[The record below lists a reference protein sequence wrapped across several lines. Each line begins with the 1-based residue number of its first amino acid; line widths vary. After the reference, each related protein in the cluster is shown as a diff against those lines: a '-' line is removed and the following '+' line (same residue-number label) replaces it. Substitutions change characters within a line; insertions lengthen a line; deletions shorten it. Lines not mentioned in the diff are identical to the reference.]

1 MQAPQPSATRGVLLC
16 CDSTVR
22 RPVARL
28 ATVVAG
34 MYQAEIV
41 ELPRQTAAGLED
53 LLSGRATAAAIAAA
67 QDARPGLC
75 ALVADWSDA
84 PSAVQ
89 AVLAAANRL
98 QTPCYIARQ
107 ALDAQPRRI
116 VVASSGGV
124 HALHVMALAEALG
137 QHWGLP
143 VSLLHLDPRTLED
156 DAQQRR
162 RQRLENI
169 LARSFVLG
177 LTIEVGRVPD
187 LAGRI
192 DSLVG
197 PDDLLLIGAPHFGVA
212 ASHFEGSLPERLER
226 IRRGPMIMCLAE
238 PPRSLPLRDF
248 MWEANVCVDVAGLD
262 RDGVIRLLAGRLCES
277 GVLPEH
283 LRGEAIAAALAREA
297 QGATAVDCQTALPH
311 ALLPSYDGV
320 AAALAICPAG
330 VAFADGENSRFVFL
344 LVSSASSYESY
355 LGALARIAGAMMRD
369 ETRSALLAAT
379 APEEAMRALAKE

>member
-1 MQAPQPSATRGVLLC
+1 MQAPQASPARGVLLC
-16 CDSTVR
+16 SDPAGR
-22 RPVARL
+22 LPVARL
-28 ATVVAG
+28 AAVVAD

-41 ELPRQTAAGLED
+41 ELPRQSVAGLEY
-53 LLSGRATAAAIAAA
+53 LLPGRATAAAIAAA

-84 PSAVQ
+84 PPAVQ
-89 AVLAAANRL
+89 AMLAAANRL
-98 QTPCYIARQ
+98 QVPCYIARQ
-107 ALDAQPRRI
+107 APGAQPRRI

-143 VSLLHLDPRTLED
+143 ISLLRLDPRTLED

-169 LARSFVLG
+169 LSRSFVLG

-238 PPRSLPLRDF
+238 PARSLPLRDF
-248 MWEANVCVDVAGLD
+248 IWDANVRVDVAGLD
-262 RDGVIRLLAGRLCES
+262 RDGVIRLLVGRLCES

-283 LRGEAIAAALAREA
+283 LRDEAIATALAREA
-297 QGATAVDCQTALPH
+297 LGPTAVDCQTALPH
-311 ALLPSYDGV
+311 ARLPRYDGV

-330 VAFADGENSRFVFL
+330 VVFGDGENSKFVFL
-344 LVSSASSYESY
+344 LVSSAASHEGY
-355 LGALARIAGAMMRD
+355 LGALARIASAMTRD
-369 ETRSALLAAT
+369 DTRSALLTAT
-379 APEEAMRALAKE
+379 TPEEAMRMLGGE